1 MVLEALGNART
12 ANNTNS
18 SRFGKYLELGLTP
31 AGDICGATFR
41 CFLLE
46 KSRVARQAAP
56 ERNFHVFYQLLAAV
70 DSPAAAMAGG
80 RAALETLKLRGAADH
95 AITRAGAAVGD
106 AAGLGALADAPNF
119 AALVEALRGAE
130 ASVGPLLGALA
141 AVLHLGDIT
150 FEGDERGCTSVS
162 AAPLAAAAEALGVD
176 AAVLRER
183 LTEKLIGVVEVVTVP
198 LPPEGAA
205 LARDAVA
212 KGLYLRLFSF
222 YTKCLNLLLR
232 EDTASAGGGGDSSR
246 GGGRTVGLLDVF
258 GFESLATKSLEQ
270 LCINFA
276 NEKLHALFLSHV
288 FKETPAALLK
298 ALLGADAS
306 GIDNRPCV
314 ALVEAPPNGILH
326 LLDHQ
331 CRAPNASE
339 QSFCAAVNEAHGE
352 NAFLTV
358 PKLSK
363 ACAVDA
369 RSGFI
374 VRHYA
379 GDVLYSAGAF
389 IEINNDTLPDTRW
402 LQAATA
408 PFVSHLFTDPSLQP
422 PQPKRGTFASV
433 AQRFSADLTRLL
445 RTLQATDAHFIRCV
459 KPNLQM
465 RPRAFDARYV
475 RSRLRAAGSLGA
487 LRFLKKVQGT
497 ACVALRTLE
506 RLRRPPHAAALP
518 PTLRDDAMPAAE
530 WAAALLDTVGVPS
543 TLYRIVDGSITL
555 CTALVPWLTAME
567 DEGASADAA
576 AADAVRRALAPLP
589 QQSGAAR
596 RRDEVAAKLDAV
608 RSLTAAIAAPKA
620 ATVAATAPPGTAR
633 TDAIRAAADGV
644 ARSGAPALSG
654 TRTGSA
660 AGTAAA
666 SRRHRRRHRRQW
678 STHSSSTCSAATMT
692 TTSAISSAASDTPAA
707 GADAEAAA
715 SLSSSP
721 RPPRR
726 PKPPSAAPPPL
737 PPRSTPSSSARH
749 RPPERVSAR
758 RAWDACG

>member
-1 MVLEALGNART
+1 M
-12 ANNTNS
+12 
-18 SRFGKYLELGLTP
+18 
-31 AGDICGATFR
+31 
-41 CFLLE
+41 
-46 KSRVARQAAP
+46 
-56 ERNFHVFYQLLAAV
+56 
-70 DSPAAAMAGG
+70 
-80 RAALETLKLRGAADH
+80 
-95 AITRAGAAVGD
+95 
-106 AAGLGALADAPNF
+106 
-119 AALVEALRGAE
+119 
-130 ASVGPLLGALA
+130 
-141 AVLHLGDIT
+141 LHLGDIT
-150 FEGDERGCTSVS
+150 FEGDERGCTAVS

-183 LTEKLIGVVEVVTVP
+183 LTEKLIGVVEVVTRVRTIDRLRAPRSRATRWRRGFTCGSSRSTRSASTYCSARTPPP
-198 LPPEGAA
+198 LAA
-205 LARDAVA
+205 AAR
-212 KGLYLRLFSF
+212 
-222 YTKCLNLLLR
+222 
-232 EDTASAGGGGDSSR
+232 GGRRWQRR

-258 GFESLATKSLEQ
+258 GFESLATNSLEQ

-422 PQPKRGTFASV
+422 PQQKRGTFASV

-445 RTLQATDAHFIRCV
+445 PDTGDRCPLHPMRQTQPADAS
-459 KPNLQM
+459 
-465 RPRAFDARYV
+465 A
-475 RSRLRAAGSLGA
+475 RLRRAVRAPRSA
-487 LRFLKKVQGT
+487 PPARSARWRFLKKVQGT

-506 RLRRPPHAAALP
+506 RLRRVRMPPRCRP
-518 PTLRDDAMPAAE
+518 RCVT
-530 WAAALLDTVGVPS
+530 
-543 TLYRIVDGSITL
+543 
-555 CTALVPWLTAME
+555 
-567 DEGASADAA
+567 
-576 AADAVRRALAPLP
+576 
-589 QQSGAAR
+589 
-596 RRDEVAAKLDAV
+596 
-608 RSLTAAIAAPKA
+608 
-620 ATVAATAPPGTAR
+620 
-633 TDAIRAAADGV
+633 
-644 ARSGAPALSG
+644 
-654 TRTGSA
+654 TR
-660 AGTAAA
+660 
-666 SRRHRRRHRRQW
+666 
-678 STHSSSTCSAATMT
+678 C
-692 TTSAISSAASDTPAA
+692 
-707 GADAEAAA
+707 
-715 SLSSSP
+715 
-721 RPPRR
+721 RPPNGRR
-726 PKPPSAAPPPL
+726 
-737 PPRSTPSSSARH
+737 
-749 RPPERVSAR
+749 
-758 RAWDACG
+758 G